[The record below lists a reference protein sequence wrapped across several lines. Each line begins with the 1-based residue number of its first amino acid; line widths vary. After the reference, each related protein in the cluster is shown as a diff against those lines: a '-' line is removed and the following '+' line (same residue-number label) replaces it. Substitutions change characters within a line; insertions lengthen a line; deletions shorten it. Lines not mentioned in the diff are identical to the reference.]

1 MEPFVLHDIQRLL
14 HKRFIMSATHI
25 ENRDDSFLE
34 NKRIDHIGRP
44 ENNNGS
50 QEPPSPSG
58 FGGHLIDENL
68 VRVEGE
74 DKVTWYLCFLISA
87 SAIAGFLFGYDT
99 GVVGVALPLVG
110 TDLGGSA
117 LNSSQQEIITA
128 GTTIGAIFGSAILGG
143 WGDRLGRKGAILVSD
158 VFFTIGA
165 VIIASS
171 YSVPQIIVGR
181 IILGIGVGGAAVIA
195 PLFITETAPT
205 AVRGR
210 CIGVNAFFIPF
221 GQVVSDAIG
230 AGVQNMHNGWRL
242 LFALGAVPSL
252 LQLLLFHYLP
262 ESPRILIL
270 KGDTEGARTV
280 FQRIYPT
287 ATSEMIEYKFRV
299 AHEYIAATTALQLR
313 TTFWERVKKVWK
325 TGSYRRSIIAVSA
338 LQAAGQLTGFNT
350 LLYYA
355 GTLFGLLG
363 LSNPALGGL
372 IPAGTNAV
380 FVLIGMSLVDKVGRR
395 GLLLIGV
402 PIMLLGHVWNIV
414 SFYYMCKPTGGFL
427 DTSYSY
433 DTTDVG
439 IVIGGIVFFVVGY
452 GLTYSHLVWYQA
464 EYLTLEVR
472 SMGSGIATTVC
483 WIANLV
489 VSVSYL
495 SELETMTPSGTY
507 GFYFGISVIGFVFLV
522 FCLPETKQLSIDET
536 SLLFEDDWGV
546 KRSAQMRKERRETR
560 KRLKDAELGEAA
572 TAHLEARQQKSTFV
586 SPAELS
592 KFMAGLKGGKRTPS
606 ASV

>member
-1 MEPFVLHDIQRLL
+1 MRT
-14 HKRFIMSATHI
+14 THI
-25 ENRDDSFLE
+25 EDRDNNSLE
-34 NKRIDHIGRP
+34 NKHTDHIEGV
-44 ENNNGS
+44 ENGKGT

-68 VRVEGE
+68 VHVEGE

-110 TDLGGSA
+110 TDLGGNE

-143 WGDRLGRKGAILVSD
+143 WGDRLGRKMAILISD
-158 VFFTIGA
+158 VFFTVGA

-181 IILGIGVGGAAVIA
+181 IVLGVGVGGAAVIA

-221 GQVVSDAIG
+221 GQLVADSIG
-230 AGVQNMHNGWRL
+230 AGVQNMHGGWRL

-252 LQLLLFHYLP
+252 IQLLLFHYLP
-262 ESPRILIL
+262 ESPRILIV
-270 KGDTEGARTV
+270 KGDIDRARNV

-287 ATSEMIEYKFRV
+287 ATHEMVDYKLRV
-299 AHEYIAATTALQLR
+299 AQEYVAATTALQSG

-325 TGSYRRSIIAVSA
+325 TGSYRRSIIAVSV
-338 LQAAGQLTGFNT
+338 LQAAGQLCGFNT

-380 FVLIGMSLVDKVGRR
+380 FVLIGMSTVDKIGRR
-395 GLLLIGV
+395 GLLLVGV
-402 PIMLLGHVWNIV
+402 PVLLLGLVWNIIG
-414 SFYYMCKPTGGFL
+414 FYYMCKPTGGFL

-433 DTTDVG
+433 DTTNVG
-439 IVIGGIVFFVVGY
+439 IVIGGIVFYVAGF

-464 EYLTLEVR
+464 EYLALEVR
-472 SMGSGIATTVC
+472 SMGSGVATTVC

-507 GFYFGISVIGFVFLV
+507 GFYLGLSVIAFVFVV
-522 FCLPETKQLSIDET
+522 FCFPETKQLSIDET
-536 SLLFEDDWGV
+536 SLLFENDWGV
-546 KRSAQMRKERRETR
+546 KRSVQMRKERHETR
-560 KRLKDAELGEAA
+560 KRFKDVELAEAA
-572 TAHLEARQQKSTFV
+572 TAHFEARQQKSASV

-592 KFMAGLKGGKRTPS
+592 KFMAGLKGGKRKPQ
-606 ASV
+606 VLV

>member
-1 MEPFVLHDIQRLL
+1 MR
-14 HKRFIMSATHI
+14 ATHI
-25 ENRDDSFLE
+25 ENRDNSSVENKHIDHVERLE
-34 NKRIDHIGRP
+34 NDK
-44 ENNNGS
+44 GS

-58 FGGHLIDENL
+58 FGGHLVDENL

-110 TDLGGSA
+110 TDLGGNE

-143 WGDRLGRKGAILVSD
+143 WGDRLGRKMAILISD

-165 VIIASS
+165 VLIASS
-171 YSVPQIIVGR
+171 YSVPQMIVGR

-221 GQVVSDAIG
+221 GQVVADAIG
-230 AGVQNMHNGWRL
+230 AGVQNVHNGWRL
-242 LFALGAVPSL
+242 LFALGVVPSV

-270 KGDTEGARTV
+270 KGDTDRARTV
-280 FQRIYPT
+280 FQSIYPT
-287 ATSEMIEYKFRV
+287 ATRDMIDYKFRV
-299 AHEYIAATTALQLR
+299 AQEYVAATTALQSE

-325 TGSYRRSIIAVSA
+325 TGSYRRSITTVSV
-338 LQAAGQLTGFNT
+338 LQAAGQLCGFNT

-395 GLLLIGV
+395 GLMLFGV
-402 PIMLLGHVWNIV
+402 PIMLLGLVWNI
-414 SFYYMCKPTGGFL
+414 
-427 DTSYSY
+427 
-433 DTTDVG
+433 
-439 IVIGGIVFFVVGY
+439 I
-452 GLTYSHLVWYQA
+452 
-464 EYLTLEVR
+464 
-472 SMGSGIATTVC
+472 
-483 WIANLV
+483 
-489 VSVSYL
+489 
-495 SELETMTPSGTY
+495 
-507 GFYFGISVIGFVFLV
+507 GFY
-522 FCLPETKQLSIDET
+522 CE
-536 SLLFEDDWGV
+536 
-546 KRSAQMRKERRETR
+546 
-560 KRLKDAELGEAA
+560 
-572 TAHLEARQQKSTFV
+572 
-586 SPAELS
+586 
-592 KFMAGLKGGKRTPS
+592 
-606 ASV
+606 